1 MNYAVRR
8 GTMIAFAIVTLH
20 LILHTIGVCR

>member
-8 GTMIAFAIVTLH
+8 GITIALAIVISH